1 MLDNNILTI
10 LIILNKLYFI
20 MHRAYLIKI
29 YPSKE
34 QINQINQHIGSCRWL
49 YNQMI
54 TISQKVYHRK
64 GKHLSKYEMQ
74 SYIPKL
80 KKQYLWLKDTGSQSL
95 QMTCHQVDS
104 AFGKF
109 FKKQGGFPNFKK
121 KTHQGSFSAITNCS
135 IQDKHIILPKIGKIK
150 FRGGDKPNGESKRFT
165 ISKDAT
171 GFYCSILF
179 DDNKELPTKQNI
191 TNIVGIDVG
200 IKDFAVCSNSL
211 VIKNKKFGNKEKQ
224 RLCKWQK
231 ALSRRQKGSKKKE
244 QARIMVGKIQKKI
257 ANQRKDYAHKNS
269 RLIINSCKSQA
280 IALENLNIAG
290 MLKNH
295 KLAKSIADCGWYQFK
310 QFLTYKAESVGK
322 QIIEIDRF
330 YPSSKICADCGF
342 VNSNL
347 TLKDRSWECPECKT
361 KHNRDFNASQNIAME
376 GARIY
381 YKSQTN
387 CDGEDEINLSLV
399 LKNIKNS
406 SVCEADNSLLI
417 AN

>member
-1 MLDNNILTI
+1 
-10 LIILNKLYFI
+10 
-20 MHRAYLIKI
+20 MHKAYLIKI

-34 QINQINQHIGSCRWL
+34 QISQINQHIGSCRWL

-54 TISQKVYHRK
+54 SISQKVYHRK
-64 GKHLSKYEMQ
+64 GKHLSKYDMQ
-74 SYIPKL
+74 AYIPKL
-80 KKQYLWLKDTGSQSL
+80 KKQYPWLKETGSQSL
-95 QMTCHQVDS
+95 QMTCHQADS

-135 IQDKHIILPKIGKIK
+135 IKDKHIILPKIGKIK
-150 FRGGDKPNGESKRFT
+150 FRGGDKPNGEAKRFT

-171 GFYCSILF
+171 GYYCSILF
-179 DDNKELPTKQNI
+179 DNKEELPIKQKI
-191 TNIVGIDVG
+191 TNIVGIDIG
-200 IKDFAVCSNSL
+200 IKDFAVCSNGL

-224 RLCKWQK
+224 RLRKWQK
-231 ALSRRQKGSKKKE
+231 ALSRRQKNSKKKE

-269 RLIINSCKSQA
+269 RLIINNCKSQA

-295 KLAKSIADCGWYQFK
+295 KLANSIADCGWYQFK
-310 QFLTYKAESVGK
+310 QFLYYKAEAVGK
-322 QIIEIDRF
+322 QVIEIDRF
-330 YPSSKICADCGF
+330 YPSSKICNCCSF
-342 VNSNL
+342 VNNAL
-347 TLKDRSWECPECKT
+347 TLKDREWQCPECLI
-361 KHNRDFNASQNIAME
+361 KHNRDVNASLNIAME

-381 YKSQTN
+381 YKSQTD
-387 CDGEDEINLSLV
+387 CSSGEKISLEMV
-399 LKNIKNS
+399 LKNIKS
-406 SVCEADNSLLI
+406 SSLVEADNSLLI